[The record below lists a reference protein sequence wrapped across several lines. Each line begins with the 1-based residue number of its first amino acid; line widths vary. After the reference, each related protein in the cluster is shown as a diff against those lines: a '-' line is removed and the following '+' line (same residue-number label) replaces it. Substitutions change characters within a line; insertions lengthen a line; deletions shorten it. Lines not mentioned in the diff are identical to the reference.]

1 MMFRGGSK
9 MRQLTRATRAYYGL
23 ILINFVAL
31 MYNASL
37 YLLVTNYVLQR
48 DLSTYLLQKLNV
60 VPGNVHVMYWSTAIL
75 YGVLVLL
82 IFYRHK
88 HQENKHSELLLLS
101 ELFIII
107 LLFWLTNASYNGLIF
122 LAFADI
128 FFSTKDPGVI
138 KNQFYWGS
146 FAVVAGIILLLSNDK
161 LLAIFV
167 TLPSLDVY
175 IDTLPTNLA
184 VLAGAIRNL
193 LVTLNIVAFTWA
205 LFTYVVYMTNKQRNI
220 EEELRMMDRANLEL
234 KSYIEVAEENA
245 EILERKRISRE
256 IHDTLGHALTGI
268 SAGIDAVLVL
278 VDMDKES
285 AKKQLHNLSEIVRQ
299 GIVDVRRSLN
309 KMRPGALEELTLKA
323 SLQALIKPY
332 TKIANLT
339 IELDYQWG
347 EVDFEKTTEIVIFR
361 AIEEAIT
368 NSIRHGQA
376 QHIWLKLTHD
386 ETHYYVDISDNGRGC
401 QNIKYGFGLTQ
412 MQERLAT
419 IGGKVSYQGD
429 DGFKIKIMFFK

>member
-1 MMFRGGSK
+1 

-31 MYNASL
+31 MYNSSL

-205 LFTYVVYMTNKQRNI
+205 LLTYVVYMTNKQRNI

-245 EILERKRISRE
+245 EIRERKRISRE

-299 GIVDVRRSLN
+299 GIADVRRSLN

>member
-1 MMFRGGSK
+1 

-31 MYNASL
+31 MYDASL

-128 FFSTKDPGVI
+128 FFFTKDPGVI

-175 IDTLPTNLA
+175 INTLPTNLA

-245 EILERKRISRE
+245 EIRERKRISRE

-339 IELDYQWG
+339 IDLDYQWG

>member
-31 MYNASL
+31 MYDASL

-128 FFSTKDPGVI
+128 FFFTKDPGVI
-138 KNQFYWGS
+138 KNQFYWGC

-175 IDTLPTNLA
+175 INTLPTNLA

-245 EILERKRISRE
+245 EIRERKRISRE

-339 IELDYQWG
+339 IDLDYQWG

-386 ETHYYVDISDNGRGC
+386 KTHYYVAISDNGRGC
-401 QNIKYGFGLTQ
+401 PNIKYGFGLTQ

>member
-9 MRQLTRATRAYYGL
+9 MRQFTRATRAYYGL

-205 LFTYVVYMTNKQRNI
+205 LLTYVVYMTNKQRNI

-245 EILERKRISRE
+245 EIRERKRISRE

>member
-9 MRQLTRATRAYYGL
+9 MRQLTRATRAYYEL

-205 LFTYVVYMTNKQRNI
+205 LLTYVVYMTNKQRNI

-245 EILERKRISRE
+245 EIRERKRISRE

>member
-1 MMFRGGSK
+1 MFRGGSK

-31 MYNASL
+31 MYDASL

-128 FFSTKDPGVI
+128 FFFTKDPGVI

-175 IDTLPTNLA
+175 INTLPTNLA

-245 EILERKRISRE
+245 EIRERKRISRE

-339 IELDYQWG
+339 IDLDYQWG

-386 ETHYYVDISDNGRGC
+386 ETHYYVAISDNGRGC

-412 MQERLAT
+412 MQERLVT

>member
-1 MMFRGGSK
+1 

-31 MYNASL
+31 MYDASL

-88 HQENKHSELLLLS
+88 HQENRHSELLLLS

-128 FFSTKDPGVI
+128 FFFTKDPGVI

-205 LFTYVVYMTNKQRNI
+205 LLTYVVYMTNKQRNI

-245 EILERKRISRE
+245 EIRERKRISRE

>member
-1 MMFRGGSK
+1 MFRGGSK

-31 MYNASL
+31 MYDASL

-128 FFSTKDPGVI
+128 FFFTKDPGVI

-175 IDTLPTNLA
+175 INTLPTNLA

-245 EILERKRISRE
+245 EIRERKRISRE

-339 IELDYQWG
+339 IDLDYQWG

-386 ETHYYVDISDNGRGC
+386 ETHYYVAISDNGRGC

>member
-1 MMFRGGSK
+1 

-31 MYNASL
+31 MYDASL

-128 FFSTKDPGVI
+128 FFFTKDPGVI

-175 IDTLPTNLA
+175 INTLPTNLA

-205 LFTYVVYMTNKQRNI
+205 LLTYVVYMTNKQRNI

-245 EILERKRISRE
+245 EIRERKRISRE

-386 ETHYYVDISDNGRGC
+386 ETHYYVAISDNGRGC

>member
-1 MMFRGGSK
+1 MLFRGGSK

-205 LFTYVVYMTNKQRNI
+205 LLTYVVYMTNKQRNI

-245 EILERKRISRE
+245 EIRERKRISRE

>member
-9 MRQLTRATRAYYGL
+9 IRQLTRATRAYYGL

-245 EILERKRISRE
+245 EIRERKRISRE

>member
-1 MMFRGGSK
+1 

-31 MYNASL
+31 MYDASL

-107 LLFWLTNASYNGLIF
+107 LLFWLTNASYNGFIF

-175 IDTLPTNLA
+175 INTLPTNLA

-205 LFTYVVYMTNKQRNI
+205 LLTYVVYMTNKQRNI

-245 EILERKRISRE
+245 EIRERKRISRE

-386 ETHYYVDISDNGRGC
+386 ETHYYVAISDNGRGC

>member
-31 MYNASL
+31 MYDASL

-88 HQENKHSELLLLS
+88 HQENRHSELLLLS

-128 FFSTKDPGVI
+128 FFFTKDPGVI

-175 IDTLPTNLA
+175 INTLPTNLA

-245 EILERKRISRE
+245 EIRERKRISRE

-339 IELDYQWG
+339 IDLDYQWG

-386 ETHYYVDISDNGRGC
+386 ETHYYVAISDNGRGC
-401 QNIKYGFGLTQ
+401 PNIKYGFGLTQ

>member
-205 LFTYVVYMTNKQRNI
+205 LLTYVVYMTNKQRNI

-245 EILERKRISRE
+245 EIRERKRISRE

-339 IELDYQWG
+339 IDLDYQWG

>member
-1 MMFRGGSK
+1 
-9 MRQLTRATRAYYGL
+9 MRQLTRATRAYYEL

-48 DLSTYLLQKLNV
+48 ELSTYLLQKLNV

-245 EILERKRISRE
+245 EIRERKRISRE

-347 EVDFEKTTEIVIFR
+347 EGDFEKTTEIVIFR

>member
-88 HQENKHSELLLLS
+88 YQENKHSELLLLS

-175 IDTLPTNLA
+175 INTLPTNLA

-205 LFTYVVYMTNKQRNI
+205 LLTYVVYMTNKQRNI

-245 EILERKRISRE
+245 EIRERKRISRE

-339 IELDYQWG
+339 IDLDYQWG

-386 ETHYYVDISDNGRGC
+386 ETHYYVAISDNGRGC

>member
-1 MMFRGGSK
+1 MTFRGGSK

-31 MYNASL
+31 MYDASL

-175 IDTLPTNLA
+175 INTLPTNLA

-205 LFTYVVYMTNKQRNI
+205 LLTYVVYMTNKQRNI

-245 EILERKRISRE
+245 EIRERKRISRE

-339 IELDYQWG
+339 IDLDYQWG

-386 ETHYYVDISDNGRGC
+386 ETHYYVAISDNGRGC
-401 QNIKYGFGLTQ
+401 PNIKYGFGLTQ

>member
-1 MMFRGGSK
+1 

-23 ILINFVAL
+23 ILVNFVAL
-31 MYNASL
+31 MYDASL

-48 DLSTYLLQKLNV
+48 GLSTYLLQKLNV

-175 IDTLPTNLA
+175 INTLPTNLA

-205 LFTYVVYMTNKQRNI
+205 LLTYVVYMTNKQRNI

-245 EILERKRISRE
+245 EIRERKRISRE

-386 ETHYYVDISDNGRGC
+386 ETHYYVAISDNGRGC

>member
-1 MMFRGGSK
+1 

-167 TLPSLDVY
+167 TLPSLRCLY
-175 IDTLPTNLA
+175 
-184 VLAGAIRNL
+184 R
-193 LVTLNIVAFTWA
+193 
-205 LFTYVVYMTNKQRNI
+205 Y
-220 EEELRMMDRANLEL
+220 
-234 KSYIEVAEENA
+234 
-245 EILERKRISRE
+245 
-256 IHDTLGHALTGI
+256 
-268 SAGIDAVLVL
+268 
-278 VDMDKES
+278 
-285 AKKQLHNLSEIVRQ
+285 
-299 GIVDVRRSLN
+299 
-309 KMRPGALEELTLKA
+309 A
-323 SLQALIKPY
+323 S
-332 TKIANLT
+332 
-339 IELDYQWG
+339 
-347 EVDFEKTTEIVIFR
+347 
-361 AIEEAIT
+361 
-368 NSIRHGQA
+368 H
-376 QHIWLKLTHD
+376 
-386 ETHYYVDISDNGRGC
+386 
-401 QNIKYGFGLTQ
+401 
-412 MQERLAT
+412 
-419 IGGKVSYQGD
+419 
-429 DGFKIKIMFFK
+429 

>member
-1 MMFRGGSK
+1 

-48 DLSTYLLQKLNV
+48 ELSTYLLQKLNV
-60 VPGNVHVMYWSTAIL
+60 VPGNIHVMYWSTAIL

-205 LFTYVVYMTNKQRNI
+205 LFTYAVYMTNKQRNI

-245 EILERKRISRE
+245 EIRERKRISRE

>member
-1 MMFRGGSK
+1 

-107 LLFWLTNASYNGLIF
+107 LLFWLTNASYNDLIF

-205 LFTYVVYMTNKQRNI
+205 LLTYVVYMTNKQRNI

-245 EILERKRISRE
+245 EIRERKRISRE

>member
-1 MMFRGGSK
+1 

-205 LFTYVVYMTNKQRNI
+205 LLTYVVYMTNKQRNI

-245 EILERKRISRE
+245 EIRERKRISRE

-419 IGGKVSYQGD
+419 IGGKLSYQGD

>member
-37 YLLVTNYVLQR
+37 YLLVSNYVLQR
-48 DLSTYLLQKLNV
+48 ELSTYLLQKLNV
-60 VPGNVHVMYWSTAIL
+60 VPGNIHVMYWSTAIL

-175 IDTLPTNLA
+175 INTLPTNLA

-205 LFTYVVYMTNKQRNI
+205 LLTYVVYMTNKQRNI

-245 EILERKRISRE
+245 EIRERKRISRE

-386 ETHYYVDISDNGRGC
+386 ETHYYVAISDNGRGC

>member
-205 LFTYVVYMTNKQRNI
+205 LLTYVVYMTNKQRNI

-245 EILERKRISRE
+245 EIRERKRISRE

-429 DGFKIKIMFFK
+429 DGFKIKIM

>member
-1 MMFRGGSK
+1 

-31 MYNASL
+31 MYDASL

-128 FFSTKDPGVI
+128 FFFTKDPGVI

-175 IDTLPTNLA
+175 INTLPTNLA

-245 EILERKRISRE
+245 EIRERKRISRE

-339 IELDYQWG
+339 IDLDYQWG

-386 ETHYYVDISDNGRGC
+386 ETHYYVAISDNGRGC
-401 QNIKYGFGLTQ
+401 PNIKYGFGLTQ

>member
-1 MMFRGGSK
+1 

-245 EILERKRISRE
+245 EIRERKRISRE

-347 EVDFEKTTEIVIFR
+347 EVDFEKTTEIVIFI

>member
-31 MYNASL
+31 MYDASL

-175 IDTLPTNLA
+175 INTLPTNLA

-205 LFTYVVYMTNKQRNI
+205 LLTYVVYMTNKQRNI

-245 EILERKRISRE
+245 EIRERKRISRE

-386 ETHYYVDISDNGRGC
+386 ETHYYVAISDNGRGC

>member
-1 MMFRGGSK
+1 
-9 MRQLTRATRAYYGL
+9 MRQLTRATRAYYEL

-245 EILERKRISRE
+245 EIRERKRISRE

-429 DGFKIKIMFFK
+429 NGFKIKIMFFK

>member
-31 MYNASL
+31 MYDASL

-245 EILERKRISRE
+245 EIRERKRISRE

>member
-1 MMFRGGSK
+1 

-48 DLSTYLLQKLNV
+48 ELSTYLLQKLNV
-60 VPGNVHVMYWSTAIL
+60 VPGNIHVMYWSTAIL

-205 LFTYVVYMTNKQRNI
+205 LLTYVVYMTNKQRNI

-245 EILERKRISRE
+245 EIRERKRISRE

>member
-1 MMFRGGSK
+1 

-31 MYNASL
+31 MYDASL

-128 FFSTKDPGVI
+128 FFFTKDPGVI

-175 IDTLPTNLA
+175 INTLPTNLA

-205 LFTYVVYMTNKQRNI
+205 LLTYVVYMTNKQRNI

-245 EILERKRISRE
+245 EIRERKRISRE

-339 IELDYQWG
+339 IDLDYQWG

-386 ETHYYVDISDNGRGC
+386 ETHYYVAISDNGRGC

>member
-1 MMFRGGSK
+1 MFRGGSK

-31 MYNASL
+31 MYDASL

-48 DLSTYLLQKLNV
+48 GLSTYLLQKLNV

-88 HQENKHSELLLLS
+88 HQKNKHSELLLLS

-128 FFSTKDPGVI
+128 FFFTKDPGVI

-175 IDTLPTNLA
+175 INTLPTNLA

-245 EILERKRISRE
+245 EIRERKRISRE

-339 IELDYQWG
+339 IDLDYQWG

-386 ETHYYVDISDNGRGC
+386 ETHYYVAISDNGRGC
-401 QNIKYGFGLTQ
+401 PNIKYGFGLTQ

>member
-1 MMFRGGSK
+1 
-9 MRQLTRATRAYYGL
+9 MRQLIRATHAYYGL

-48 DLSTYLLQKLNV
+48 DLSTYLLKKLNV
-60 VPGNVHVMYWSTAIL
+60 VPGNVHVMYWSTFIL
-75 YGVLVLL
+75 YGVLVML
-82 IFYRHK
+82 IFYRRK

-107 LLFWLTNASYNGLIF
+107 LLFWLTNASYSGLIF

-175 IDTLPTNLA
+175 INTLPTNLA
-184 VLAGAIRNL
+184 VLAGFIRNL

-220 EEELRMMDRANLEL
+220 EEELRMMDSANLEL
-234 KSYIEVAEENA
+234 QSYIEVAEENA
-245 EILERKRISRE
+245 EIRERKRISRE

-309 KMRPGALEELTLKA
+309 KMRPGALEELSLKA
-323 SLQALIKPY
+323 SLQELIKPY

-347 EVDFEKTTEIVIFR
+347 EADFEKTTEIVIFR
-361 AIEEAIT
+361 VIEEAIT

-401 QNIKYGFGLTQ
+401 PAIKYGFGLTQ

-429 DGFKIKIMFFK
+429 DGFKIKIMFLK

>member
-1 MMFRGGSK
+1 
-9 MRQLTRATRAYYGL
+9 MRQLTRATRAYYEL

-245 EILERKRISRE
+245 EIRERKRISRE

-285 AKKQLHNLSEIVRQ
+285 AKKQLHNLSEIVHQ

>member
-138 KNQFYWGS
+138 KNQFYWAS

-205 LFTYVVYMTNKQRNI
+205 LLTYVVYMTNKQRNI

-245 EILERKRISRE
+245 EIRERKRISRE

>member
-31 MYNASL
+31 MYDASL

-128 FFSTKDPGVI
+128 FFFTKDPGVI

-175 IDTLPTNLA
+175 INTLPTNLA

-245 EILERKRISRE
+245 EIRERKRISRE

-339 IELDYQWG
+339 IDLDYQWG

-386 ETHYYVDISDNGRGC
+386 ETHYYVAISDNGRGC

>member
-138 KNQFYWGS
+138 KNQFYWAS

-175 IDTLPTNLA
+175 INTLPTNLA

-205 LFTYVVYMTNKQRNI
+205 LLTYVVYMTNKQRNI

-245 EILERKRISRE
+245 EIRERKRISRE

>member
-31 MYNASL
+31 MYDASL

-175 IDTLPTNLA
+175 INTLPTNLA

-205 LFTYVVYMTNKQRNI
+205 LLTYVVYMTNKQRNI

-245 EILERKRISRE
+245 EIRERKRISRE

-347 EVDFEKTTEIVIFR
+347 R
-361 AIEEAIT
+361 
-368 NSIRHGQA
+368 
-376 QHIWLKLTHD
+376 
-386 ETHYYVDISDNGRGC
+386 
-401 QNIKYGFGLTQ
+401 
-412 MQERLAT
+412 
-419 IGGKVSYQGD
+419 
-429 DGFKIKIMFFK
+429 

>member
-1 MMFRGGSK
+1 

-31 MYNASL
+31 MYDASL

-88 HQENKHSELLLLS
+88 HQENRHSELLLLS

-128 FFSTKDPGVI
+128 FFFTKDPGVI

-175 IDTLPTNLA
+175 INTLPTNLA

-245 EILERKRISRE
+245 EIRERKRISRE

-339 IELDYQWG
+339 IDLDYQWG

-376 QHIWLKLTHD
+376 QHIWLKLSHD
-386 ETHYYVDISDNGRGC
+386 ETHYYVAISDNGRGC
-401 QNIKYGFGLTQ
+401 PNIKYGFGLTQ